1 MDHHA
6 QGMRWLTVDTAHLLT
21 NHDRRGTIVGAP
33 DPRNGETVPHTGKV
47 AGATGQFEFLL
58 VNDVGVV
65 IISCANDGM
74 IPQTP
79 HRIVALGDFTM
90 LHEPSRRF
98 GAEEDADAK
107 YEGGDEGR
115 TELKAPGDITS
126 VFDNDVGA
134 KAQKDTWERPL
145 ANDRLGRRSGGA
157 HLRRPIVART

>member
-6 QGMRWLTVDTAHLLT
+6 QGMWRLTVDAAHLLA
-21 NHDRRGTIVGAP
+21 NHDRRGTIVGTP

-47 AGATGQFEFLL
+47 AGATRQLEFLL
-58 VNDVGVV
+58 VNNVGVV

-98 GAEEDADAK
+98 RAKEDADAK
-107 YEGGDEGR
+107 DKGGDEGR
-115 TELKAPGDITS
+115 TELKAPGDVTS

-134 KAQKDTWERPL
+134 EAQKYTWERPL
-145 ANDRLGRRSGGA
+145 ANVRFGRRSNRA